1 MGDLLPCPFCGSANV
16 GEPIRRRPLQVAC
29 IDCGGG
35 GPEALT
41 HDDARDRWNTRATP
55 KPRRDPLTD
64 PRPGDVVRFR
74 VQGHPEHRFTVY
86 EVFSRNSYKV
96 VAGSTGTDETEDLTL
111 PGWSDWS
118 DFEVEVLHT
127 ADEVTP

>member
-1 MGDLLPCPFCGSANV
+1 MADLLPCPFCGSTNV

-29 IDCGGG
+29 VDCGGE

-74 VQGHPEHRFTVY
+74 QSGSGDYHTVA
-86 EVFSRNSYKV
+86 EVSEVTEDGVIVLYV
-96 VAGSTGTDETEDLTL
+96 GTDEGEGMS
-111 PGWSDWS
+111 PSGWGDWS
-118 DFEVEVLHT
+118 GFEVEVLHT